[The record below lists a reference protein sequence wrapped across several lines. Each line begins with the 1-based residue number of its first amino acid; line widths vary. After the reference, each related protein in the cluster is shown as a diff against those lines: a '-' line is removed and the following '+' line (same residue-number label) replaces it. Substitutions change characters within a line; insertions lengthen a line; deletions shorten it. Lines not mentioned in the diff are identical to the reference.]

1 MGLVLYVSGVRFNRA
16 WVKAYTMKQLLH
28 IGSKEYDYKNPS
40 YACGEP
46 ITHNPNMTDADAM
59 ALRKCPKCFP
69 NGFTAKVGASR
80 TFVEE
85 EPTKKSKVVE
95 GLRERGIGGWL

>member
-1 MGLVLYVSGVRFNRA
+1 VSGVRFNRA

-59 ALRKCPKCFP
+59 ALRTCPKCFP
-69 NGFTAKVGASR
+69 NGFTAKVAKEK
-80 TFVEE
+80 TVE
-85 EPTKKSKVVE
+85 TKKVKSKVVE